1 MSRSWPTSRR
11 RGAFTLVELLVVI
24 AIIGILIALLL
35 PAVQMAREAA
45 RRAQCSNNLKQIGLS
60 LQNYHDSFNKL
71 PYGARVQGN
80 TTAGYSWGNSF
91 WVGLL
96 PYAEGIAVS
105 QQWNNS
111 VANNAVV
118 GWSGMLTAGS
128 SITTA
133 QYPNALIVGNP
144 TSNTGNPQGFRPAYM
159 LCPSSPLPQFY
170 TGLVS
175 GIQTQIVQPTY
186 AGVAGATALAIA
198 PSDGGLDNGTTT
210 VNGILGAYG
219 LGTDN
224 SNPTAPV
231 AKTDGRYQYTNQG
244 YVGGN
249 GSLVPGKAIGLA
261 GLSDG
266 TSNTM
271 VICEQS
277 GWQYYGAVAGNAGKQ
292 GDFRATALFGAF
304 TGANAPGSPGG
315 STPFAPAGTTTAAP
329 NTAAPP
335 TSAYAVTTI
344 RWPVNAFVARISQGL
359 QSAAGSYPYIPV
371 LSGVGF
377 EGTGSYAPAPFGVC
391 PTNGQTAGTASQTGA
406 NSGLFSQH
414 PAGAQAAMGD
424 GSVKFLKN
432 ETDIVVLK
440 RYAVRDDRLPITDAV
455 N

>member
-71 PYGARVQGN
+71 PYGARVAGN
-80 TTAGYSWGNSF
+80 QAAGYSWGNSF

-105 QQWNNS
+105 QQWNNTI
-111 VANNAVV
+111 ANNALV
-118 GWSGMLTAGS
+118 GWMGMGPASSALT
-128 SITTA
+128 TTTS
-133 QYPNALIVGNP
+133 PNAIIVGNP

-159 LCPSSPLPQFY
+159 LCPSSPLTQFF
-170 TGLVS
+170 TGGVS
-175 GIQTQIVQPTY
+175 GIATQIVQPTY
-186 AGVAGATALAIA
+186 AGVAGGTCLATAADGAGDVATLA
-198 PSDGGLDNGTTT
+198 
-210 VNGILGAYG
+210 VNGQLGAYG
-219 LGTDN
+219 LGADLT
-224 SNPTAPV
+224 NPASPV

-244 YVGGN
+244 YVCGN
-249 GSLVPGKAIGLA
+249 GALVPGKSIGLA

-277 GWQYYGAVAGNAGKQ
+277 GWQYYQQAALGQPGKQ
-292 GDFRATALFGAF
+292 GDFRSTALFGGF
-304 TGANAPGSPGG
+304 TGTQSPGSPGG
-315 STPFAPAGTTTAAP
+315 SPNFGPQGTPAGPSTSPIAA
-329 NTAAPP
+329 A
-335 TSAYAVTTI
+335 AYAVTSI
-344 RWPVNAFVARISQGL
+344 RWPVNAFVARTITSNANQTPGT
-359 QSAAGSYPYIPV
+359 SYPLIPSLATV
-371 LSGVGF
+371 NLD
-377 EGTGSYAPAPFGVC
+377 TPFAGVC
-391 PTNGQTAGTASQTGA
+391 PTSGGTTSIPVVGSVQTGA